1 MERERK
7 VRNEIEAE
15 LKSSKLQIKV
25 LKEKDQSI
33 IESLRKRNEQNECD
47 IEKLKTENIEFNNQL
62 QVTKRDM
69 KMNLSVQ
76 EDLVKLNQSLQ
87 VFIIL
92 A

>member
-25 LKEKDQSI
+25 MKEKHQAI
-33 IESLRKRNEQNECD
+33 IDSLRKRNEQNDSD
-47 IEKLKTENIEFNNQL
+47 IEKLKTENLEFSNQV
-62 QVTKRDM
+62 QITKRDM

-87 VFIIL
+87 VN
-92 A
+92 